1 MQVISDDNQNDI
13 EIRNFLICIAMRSD
27 EFTKEVLTT
36 FFKMNFILIKRQM
49 NQLKHISH
57 IYDKNIPNTLTC
69 IYFLYNFQISSRN
82 LFSQH
87 RTLFN

>member
-36 FFKMNFILIKRQM
+36 FFKDEFYFDKKANESIKTYITY
-49 NQLKHISH
+49 L
-57 IYDKNIPNTLTC
+57 
-69 IYFLYNFQISSRN
+69 
-82 LFSQH
+82 
-87 RTLFN
+87 